1 MPGGMRIDPKE
12 LPLPMQEQVAVKM
25 LAQVSAPSPVAGG
38 KKPRKVA
45 VRRLVFP
52 CPGAAARYQE
62 LRQKVRDGKLM
73 HVQTVTYRHLRR
85 VVELRYWRWGETEP
99 TVESTDIWR

>member
-1 MPGGMRIDPKE
+1 MSGGMRIDPKE

-25 LAQVSAPSPVAGG
+25 LAQASAPSPVAGG

-73 HVQTVTYRHLRR
+73 DAVAVMFGNGRVIGFAYR
-85 VVELRYWRWGETEP
+85 RWGEISYTE
-99 TVESTDIWR
+99 ESTDIWR

>member
-1 MPGGMRIDPKE
+1 MSGGMRIDPKE

-25 LAQVSAPSPVAGG
+25 LAQASAPNPVAGQE
-38 KKPRKVA
+38 KKTVKVS

-52 CPGAAARYQE
+52 SWLAAGRYKE

-73 HVQTVTYRHLRR
+73 YLE
-85 VVELRYWRWGETEP
+85 VVEYDGLVVAFLFRKWGEKSYTE
-99 TVESTDIWR
+99 ESTDIWR

>member
-1 MPGGMRIDPKE
+1 MSGGMRIDPKE

-25 LAQVSAPSPVAGG
+25 LAQASAPSPVAGG

-73 HVQTVTYRHLRR
+73 YLE
-85 VVELRYWRWGETEP
+85 VVEHDGLVAAFLFRKWGEISYTE
-99 TVESTDIWR
+99 ESTDIWR

>member
-1 MPGGMRIDPKE
+1 MTPRNYRSQCR
-12 LPLPMQEQVAVKM
+12 LQAAVKM
-25 LAQVSAPSPVAGG
+25 LAQASAPNPVAGQE
-38 KKPRKVA
+38 KKTVKVS

-85 VVELRYWRWGETEP
+85 VVEFRYWRWGETEP

>member
-1 MPGGMRIDPKE
+1 MSGGMRVDPKE

-45 VRRLVFP
+45 VRRLVFTSWLAV
-52 CPGAAARYQE
+52 GRYKE

-73 HVQTVTYRHLRR
+73 YLTTVEHAGIVAMFLYGK
-85 VVELRYWRWGETEP
+85 WGEQSY
-99 TVESTDIWR
+99 TVESTAIWR

>member
-1 MPGGMRIDPKE
+1 MSGGMRIDPKE

-25 LAQVSAPSPVAGG
+25 LAQDSAPNPVAGQE
-38 KKPRKVA
+38 KKTVKVS

-73 HVQTVTYRHLRR
+73 YLE
-85 VVELRYWRWGETEP
+85 VVEHDGLVAAFLFRKWGEISYTE
-99 TVESTDIWR
+99 ESTDIWR